1 MVPLKQQLKDN
12 ISGYYKMT
20 WSDSGQADVSKMCNS
35 FYSAYRFFWKPMLTT
50 RKKSLAIRLKEYA
63 IYL

>member
-35 FYSAYRFFWKPMLTT
+35 FYSAHRFLKFYAHYK
-50 RKKSLAIRLKEYA
+50 RKV
-63 IYL
+63 